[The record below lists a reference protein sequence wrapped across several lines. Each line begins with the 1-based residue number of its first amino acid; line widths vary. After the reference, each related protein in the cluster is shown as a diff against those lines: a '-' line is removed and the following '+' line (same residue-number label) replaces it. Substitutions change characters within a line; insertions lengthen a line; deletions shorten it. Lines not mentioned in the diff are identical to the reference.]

1 MEAPHFALQPL
12 VNAVLNG
19 GAAVLLLL
27 GLAAIK
33 SGRRELHAWIMR
45 AAFVTSA
52 AFLASYLHYHFGTER
67 ELGPTPFRVEGW
79 LKTAY
84 LVMLASHVIL
94 AIVNLPMV
102 LRVLWLAH
110 KQRWPEHVKLAK
122 ITFPIWLYV
131 SVTGVLVYLCLY
143 VWNPPA

>member
-1 MEAPHFALQPL
+1 MSDAPFALQPF
-12 VNAVLNG
+12 VNACLNG
-19 GAAVLLLL
+19 TSCVLLLT

-33 SGRRELHAWIMR
+33 AGKRDLHAWLMR
-45 AAFVTSA
+45 GASVASF
-52 AFLASYLHYHFGTER
+52 AFLASYLHYHFGTEK
-67 ELGPTPFRVEGW
+67 ELGPTPFRVEGA

-110 KQRWPEHVKLAK
+110 KERWPEHAKLAK